1 MRLVKRIPFQMFILN
16 LFASIVC
23 ITGIIVMRYN
33 LNEITYNYKNNIEYS
48 VADRLNMSDL
58 SRMMS
63 RHYMVVAWHAL
74 EESPEA
80 MAVCE
85 EEAAGLKEDII
96 GKLDEMN
103 ERIAGDEKE
112 QLFHTVYSS
121 AISYFSNAE
130 RVFEMSREGNSET
143 AKYYIT
149 SYLADFINQ
158 ITEDI
163 DIMDDYIAEEM
174 RVTTG
179 RMEHSILVARVCE
192 KVCMVCICL
201 TMAVCIILC
210 VSITS
215 RLEKY
220 KDLLEEENDRK
231 SRALGEHK
239 NRMLALQENTI
250 IGMANLIESRD
261 QDTGQHVK
269 RTSRYV
275 ELLARAAQRT
285 GYCTD
290 ILTDDY
296 VELLVKAA
304 PMHDI
309 GKIVVSDVILRKPGR
324 LTKEEFD
331 TIKEHTSAG
340 GRIVVEVLSGIEE
353 KEYVDIA
360 VQIAEG
366 HHEKWDGSGYP
377 KGLGESDIP
386 ICARIM
392 AVADVFDALISKRC
406 YKEAMSVD
414 TAFSIIEESGGS
426 HFDPE
431 LARIFVSIR
440 SEIQAVSAE

>member
-1 MRLVKRIPFQMFILN
+1 MRLVKRISFQMFILN

-220 KDLLEEENDRK
+220 KDLLEEENERK
-231 SRALGEHK
+231 SRALVEHK

-440 SEIQAVSAE
+440 SEIEAVSAE

>member
-1 MRLVKRIPFQMFILN
+1 MKLVKRIPFQMFILN

-179 RMEHSILVARVCE
+179 RMEHSILVARVCLHTLYNTCG
-192 KVCMVCICL
+192 KFAC
-201 TMAVCIILC
+201 
-210 VSITS
+210 
-215 RLEKY
+215 
-220 KDLLEEENDRK
+220 
-231 SRALGEHK
+231 K
-239 NRMLALQENTI
+239 NR
-250 IGMANLIESRD
+250 
-261 QDTGQHVK
+261 
-269 RTSRYV
+269 
-275 ELLARAAQRT
+275 
-285 GYCTD
+285 
-290 ILTDDY
+290 ILT
-296 VELLVKAA
+296 VVLIIA
-304 PMHDI
+304 P
-309 GKIVVSDVILRKPGR
+309 
-324 LTKEEFD
+324 
-331 TIKEHTSAG
+331 A
-340 GRIVVEVLSGIEE
+340 
-353 KEYVDIA
+353 
-360 VQIAEG
+360 
-366 HHEKWDGSGYP
+366 
-377 KGLGESDIP
+377 
-386 ICARIM
+386 
-392 AVADVFDALISKRC
+392 
-406 YKEAMSVD
+406 
-414 TAFSIIEESGGS
+414 
-426 HFDPE
+426 
-431 LARIFVSIR
+431 
-440 SEIQAVSAE
+440 

>member
-1 MRLVKRIPFQMFILN
+1 MKLVKRIPFQMFILN

-220 KDLLEEENDRK
+220 KDLLEEENERK
-231 SRALGEHK
+231 SRALVEHK

-275 ELLARAAQRT
+275 ELLARAAQRA

-377 KGLGESDIP
+377 KGLGQSDIP

-440 SEIQAVSAE
+440 SEIEAVSAE

>member
-1 MRLVKRIPFQMFILN
+1 MKLVRRIPFQMFILN

-23 ITGIIVMRYN
+23 ITGIVVMRYN

-48 VADRLNMSDL
+48 IADRLNMSDL

-63 RHYMVVAWHAL
+63 RHYMVVSWHAL
-74 EESPEA
+74 EKSPEA
-80 MAVCE
+80 MLLCE

-96 GKLDEMN
+96 DKMDEMN
-103 ERIAGDEKE
+103 EHMTGDEKE
-112 QLFHTVYSS
+112 QLFHTVYSN
-121 AISYFSNAE
+121 AISYFSNVE
-130 RVFEMSREGNSET
+130 RVFEMSREGNNET

-149 SYLADFINQ
+149 SYLAGFINQ

-163 DIMDDYIAEEM
+163 DIMDGYIAEEM
-174 RVTTG
+174 RVTTD
-179 RMEHSILVARVCE
+179 RMEHSIMVARLCE
-192 KVCMVCICL
+192 RICMVCICV
-201 TMAVCIILC
+201 TMAVCIVLC

-220 KDLLEEENDRK
+220 KNLLEEENERK
-231 SRALGEHK
+231 ARSLVEHN
-239 NRMLALQENTI
+239 NRMLAIQENTI
-250 IGMANLIESRD
+250 LGMANLIESRD

-269 RTSRYV
+269 RTSSYV
-275 ELLARAAQRT
+275 KLLARAARQAD
-285 GYCTD
+285 YYAD
-290 ILTDDY
+290 VLTDDY
-296 VELLVKAA
+296 VELLTRAA

-309 GKIVVSDVILRKPGR
+309 GKIVVSDVILQKPGK

-331 TIKEHTSAG
+331 TIKEHTTAG

-377 KGLGESDIP
+377 KGLKGEDIP
-386 ICARIM
+386 ISARIM

-406 YKEAMSVD
+406 YKEAIPME
-414 TAFSIIEESGGS
+414 TAFHIIEESAGS

-431 LARIFVSIR
+431 LARLFVSIR
-440 SEIQAVSAE
+440 EEIMAVAQE